1 MAAVTI
7 CSDFGA
13 QKNKVWHC
21 FHCFPIYLP
30 WSDGT
35 GCYDLVF
42 RVLSFKP
49 TFSLSSIQHIL
60 FLFCFTQCNYF
71 EIHLCQCLNKERCYS
86 NWEWRQAGD
95 LEVIFIFSQSAKTS
109 GSILSRRNSKSKGK
123 HSHSC
128 VCVCVCVRTCVGD
141 EGESST
147 SGWP

>member
-7 CSDFGA
+7 CSDFVA
-13 QKNKVWHC
+13 QKNKAWHC

-42 RVLSFKP
+42 QVLSFKP

-71 EIHLCQCLNKERCYS
+71 EIHLCRCLNKERCYS
-86 NWEWRQAGD
+86 NWEWWQAWD

-128 VCVCVCVRTCVGD
+128 VCVCVCVHACVGD